1 MSSSLLFSS
10 QFSIAVSASLKRKF
24 LLSLQVQE
32 ELRYALPKRSLKSSA
47 LCVYFSVGRA
57 STPSHCFFCYLF
69 ACSITRQSCT
79 ALSIMAKVLCV
90 CGTHSVTYN
99 FNRCCD
105 YKRQSAIENISIE
118 RANDLLLPS
127 DTSFDNLLF
136 IWSECGTQRGNC
148 GDVSS
153 LVFSFSSPLC
163 APLHFLPR
171 FMLPRNKASCVAH

>member
-24 LLSLQVQE
+24 FLSLQVQE
-32 ELRYALPKRSLKSSA
+32 ALRYALPKLSLEIVSA
-47 LCVYFSVGRA
+47 LRLVQRRPCFRDISL
-57 STPSHCFFCYLF
+57 FFCYLF
-69 ACSITRQSCT
+69 ACTITRQSCT

-99 FNRCCD
+99 FDRCCD

-118 RANDLLLPS
+118 RANHLLLPS

-136 IWSECGTQRGNC
+136 IWSECGTQRGNF

-163 APLHFLPR
+163 APSHFLPR
-171 FMLPRNKASCVAH
+171 FTLSRCKVSFVAH